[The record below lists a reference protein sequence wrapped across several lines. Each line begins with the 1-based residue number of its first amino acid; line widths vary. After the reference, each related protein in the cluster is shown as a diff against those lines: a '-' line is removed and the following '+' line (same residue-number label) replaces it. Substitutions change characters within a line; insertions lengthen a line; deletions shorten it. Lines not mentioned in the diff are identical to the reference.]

1 MKMHKW
7 LLVLLLTWAAGFSG
21 PAVAQTTSEATSTVE
36 YSSQAPASSS
46 IEMADMMRR
55 DGKIYIV
62 VAVLVSVLLGV
73 LLYLISLDKK
83 IGRLE
88 RELRQ

>member
-1 MKMHKW
+1 M
-7 LLVLLLTWAAGFSG
+7 LVLFLTWAAAFSA
-21 PAVAQTTSEATSTVE
+21 PALAQPAAAGESSTVE
-36 YSSQAPASSS
+36 FSSASKTADTGP
-46 IEMADMMRR
+46 EMADVMRR

-62 VAVLVSVLLGV
+62 VAVLVSVLVGI

-83 IGRLE
+83 ISRLE

>member
-1 MKMHKW
+1 
-7 LLVLLLTWAAGFSG
+7 
-21 PAVAQTTSEATSTVE
+21 
-36 YSSQAPASSS
+36 
-46 IEMADMMRR
+46 MADVLRR

>member
-7 LLVLLLTWAAGFSG
+7 LLMLLLAWAAGFSS
-21 PAVAQTTSEATSTVE
+21 PVLAQTAPQETNRVE
-36 YSSQAPASSS
+36 FSSQAPGTSAP
-46 IEMADMMRR
+46 EMADLLRR

-62 VAVLVSVLLGV
+62 VIVLVSVLLGV
-73 LLYLISLDKK
+73 LFYLISLDKK

-88 RELRQ
+88 RELKG